1 MIALFSVWFFS
12 PLTFYRYWNVTE
24 QISLY
29 ISSTFAWNKFI
40 LRKPHE
46 TKIRFHNLFPLKS
59 LHSFRF
65 AYFCFNVTPSGYS
78 HFYPGFLNRIPVRL
92 AFRGGGTSLTAHT
105 HTNKLWIPPK
115 YTHKYMVCIFHP
127 LSSPLLLRVWYF
139 LGYFNHASY
148 EIPTD
153 SSISGSLHVSVAM
166 DNDIFSVPFFY
177 FIGPIF
183 PLDFLVAR
191 NHANFEDTSAY
202 TDGLVGGLGGRIFCC
217 EDRFW
222 SCFVWKDTST
232 HTHTHTIKTNL
243 SWTTW
248 VTAWCLLEMLSA
260 VYSWFCVGPARYLV
274 QSSLLPATT
283 TTRRIP
289 LSLLTFLRARKVWE
303 NKPTRVL
310 EKTGQ
315 EKKKLENH
323 HGAASGRFRC
333 WSNFGGP
340 RRKLVTG
347 RRSGRRRHE
356 TLKMSL
362 GYPSGNVAS
371 NLSDKGSANAT

>member
-1 MIALFSVWFFS
+1 M
-12 PLTFYRYWNVTE
+12 
-24 QISLY
+24 
-29 ISSTFAWNKFI
+29 
-40 LRKPHE
+40 
-46 TKIRFHNLFPLKS
+46 FPLNS

-78 HFYPGFLNRIPVRL
+78 HFYPGFSNRIPVRL

-105 HTNKLWIPPK
+105 HTHTNKLWIPPK
-115 YTHKYMVCIFHP
+115 YTHKYLVCILHP
-127 LSSPLLLRVWYF
+127 HSPPLLLCVWYF

-153 SSISGSLHVSVAM
+153 SSISGSLHVTVAM
-166 DNDIFSVPFFY
+166 DNDFFL
-177 FIGPIF
+177 FLFFTLLDQFFRSIF
-183 PLDFLVAR
+183 PWHEITPISRMLQLIQTGWLVSWVEEFCAVKTVFL
-191 NHANFEDTSAY
+191 
-202 TDGLVGGLGGRIFCC
+202 
-217 EDRFW
+217 
-222 SCFVWKDTST
+222 SCFVWKDNST
-232 HTHTHTIKTNL
+232 QTHAKKTNL

-260 VYSWFCVGPARYLV
+260 VYPWLCVWAKRYDVPYTQRTSHTYPARYLV

-283 TTRRIP
+283 TRWIP

-303 NKPTRVL
+303 NKPPRVL

-340 RRKLVTG
+340 RRKSVTG
-347 RRSGRRRHE
+347 RRSGRRHE
-356 TLKMSL
+356 TLKKSL
-362 GYPSGNVAS
+362 CYPAGNVASAS

>member
-1 MIALFSVWFFS
+1 MLQRVGWK
-12 PLTFYRYWNVTE
+12 N
-24 QISLY
+24 
-29 ISSTFAWNKFI
+29 
-40 LRKPHE
+40 
-46 TKIRFHNLFPLKS
+46 
-59 LHSFRF
+59 
-65 AYFCFNVTPSGYS
+65 
-78 HFYPGFLNRIPVRL
+78 FL
-92 AFRGGGTSLTAHT
+92 
-105 HTNKLWIPPK
+105 
-115 YTHKYMVCIFHP
+115 
-127 LSSPLLLRVWYF
+127 
-139 LGYFNHASY
+139 LGR
-148 EIPTD
+148 
-153 SSISGSLHVSVAM
+153 
-166 DNDIFSVPFFY
+166 PFFY
-177 FIGPIF
+177 PV
-183 PLDFLVAR
+183 L
-191 NHANFEDTSAY
+191 FE
-202 TDGLVGGLGGRIFCC
+202 RIPAQ
-217 EDRFW
+217 
-222 SCFVWKDTST
+222 
-232 HTHTHTIKTNL
+232 THTHTIKTNL

-274 QSSLLPATT
+274 QSSLLPAATT

-323 HGAASGRFRC
+323 HGATSGRFRC

-340 RRKLVTG
+340 RRKSVTG

>member
-12 PLTFYRYWNVTE
+12 PLTFYRNWNVTE

-92 AFRGGGTSLTAHT
+92 AIRGGGTSLTAHT

-115 YTHKYMVCIFHP
+115 YTHKYLVCILHP
-127 LSSPLLLRVWYF
+127 HSPPLLLCVWYF

-153 SSISGSLHVSVAM
+153 SSISGSLHVTVAM
-166 DNDIFSVPFFY
+166 DNDIFSVPFFTLLDQ
-177 FIGPIF
+177 FFRSIFSWHEITPISRILQLMLVSWVEEF
-183 PLDFLVAR
+183 SAVKTVFL
-191 NHANFEDTSAY
+191 
-202 TDGLVGGLGGRIFCC
+202 
-217 EDRFW
+217 

-232 HTHTHTIKTNL
+232 NTHTHNKNKSQLDHVSYGMVLTGDVISSLFVVLCWAKRYDVLNTQRT
-243 SWTTW
+243 SHTT
-248 VTAWCLLEMLSA
+248 
-260 VYSWFCVGPARYLV
+260 YPARYLV
-274 QSSLLPATT
+274 QSSLLPAATT
-283 TTRRIP
+283 TTRRIVVDVSARAK
-289 LSLLTFLRARKVWE
+289 SLRK
-303 NKPTRVL
+303 
-310 EKTGQ
+310 
-315 EKKKLENH
+315 
-323 HGAASGRFRC
+323 
-333 WSNFGGP
+333 
-340 RRKLVTG
+340 
-347 RRSGRRRHE
+347 
-356 TLKMSL
+356 
-362 GYPSGNVAS
+362 
-371 NLSDKGSANAT
+371 